1 MHPMRRHTQIA
12 MQEKNL
18 NKEKENMKMKKNYE
32 TPEILLA
39 KLEKTDVITTS
50 GGDVP
55 RLSVFG
61 W

>member
-1 MHPMRRHTQIA
+1 
-12 MQEKNL
+12 
-18 NKEKENMKMKKNYE
+18 MKMKKNYE